1 MSGLSPESAMMVS
14 DDHATRTAAGDRRER
29 PVCLPR
35 LHQRRGH
42 SKVFMWALTSLPYIC
57 KGLLCLV
64 LHHLRSPRCRIRKGH
79 RRMPWHACPNHR
91 WNIVP
96 WSMLRPHRHPTA
108 TPDTCDGPYIAN
120 NLHVTAHKHPELATV
135 YKDLEHPFF
144 SLYFKGHKTM
154 HPSSCEV
161 VMLSLKN

>member
-1 MSGLSPESAMMVS
+1 MITPPAPLPETDENVPSAS
-14 DDHATRTAAGDRRER
+14 
-29 PVCLPR
+29 PVCIKEEGTLR
-35 LHQRRGH
+35 CSCERSHH
-42 SKVFMWALTSLPYIC
+42 YLTSSWYCIC
-57 KGLLCLV
+57 KGLLRLV
-64 LHHLRSPRCRIRKGH
+64 LHHLRSPRCRICKGH